1 MFAFRRPIGK
11 EFMQSCRSTTNA
23 TLCGLL
29 WSVCYRSRSVLMMVR
44 VTVAEKFWPSCDQ
57 HLPAELEACECF
69 ASLSQNT
76 PSVRSQL
83 SKQVMLKKL
92 SEDLPTS
99 EQSLQ
104 PSITRNCQL
113 LVNTSFNLFGEP
125 LVVKPRDA
133 VR

>member
-1 MFAFRRPIGK
+1 
-11 EFMQSCRSTTNA
+11 
-23 TLCGLL
+23 
-29 WSVCYRSRSVLMMVR
+29 MMVR

-69 ASLSQNT
+69 ANPSQNT
-76 PSVRSQL
+76 PRVRSQL

-113 LVNTSFNLFGEP
+113 LVNTSFNLFGQP

-133 VR
+133 VRSCYFGSGIDALY